1 MFKKLN
7 NPPRMFSKLN
17 NQNRM
22 FSKQTTSQNNYIH
35 HIPSH
40 SQSNE
45 NKYKNHLELSKRY

>member
-22 FSKQTTSQNNYIH
+22 FSKQTTSQTMKH